1 MSLIWC
7 AISGHGYGHA
17 AQMVPI
23 LNALEKRIPDL
34 QVILRT
40 TVPSAFFQD
49 RLTVRWD
56 HQAVQQDVGCI
67 QDGPLAIDIAATW
80 AEHHRFHASWPER
93 LAEEVAALRRVR
105 PNLLLANTAY
115 LPLAA
120 ATRVGVQPIAIASLT
135 WDEILSRLHSL
146 LDPDQQTLVSEIRK
160 AYASADLALRIA
172 PGLPMP
178 AFSEIQD
185 IGPIASPS
193 PSQRDALRT
202 MLGLEPHEKLV
213 LVGFG
218 GIPLRRLPWNEM
230 QSMQTFR
237 FIVDGHVE
245 SLYSRVISLTDVP
258 LRFST
263 VLASVDLVMTK
274 PGYGTITE
282 CVANGTPV
290 IYVRRYNFAD
300 EQPLVTYLLRYGRGV
315 ELNRED
321 FQRGAWLHA
330 LEEALALPAP
340 ADPPPALTGAEQ
352 AAQCLASFCR

>member
-1 MSLIWC
+1 
-7 AISGHGYGHA
+7 
-17 AQMVPI
+17 
-23 LNALEKRIPDL
+23 
-34 QVILRT
+34 
-40 TVPSAFFQD
+40 
-49 RLTVRWD
+49 
-56 HQAVQQDVGCI
+56 
-67 QDGPLAIDIAATW
+67 
-80 AEHHRFHASWPER
+80 
-93 LAEEVAALRRVR
+93 
-105 PNLLLANTAY
+105 
-115 LPLAA
+115 
-120 ATRVGVQPIAIASLT
+120 
-135 WDEILSRLHSL
+135 
-146 LDPDQQTLVSEIRK
+146 
-160 AYASADLALRIA
+160 
-172 PGLPMP
+172 
-178 AFSEIQD
+178 
-185 IGPIASPS
+185 
-193 PSQRDALRT
+193 
-202 MLGLEPHEKLV
+202 LGLEPNEKLV

-300 EQPLVTYLLRYGRGV
+300 EQPLVTYLLRYSRGV